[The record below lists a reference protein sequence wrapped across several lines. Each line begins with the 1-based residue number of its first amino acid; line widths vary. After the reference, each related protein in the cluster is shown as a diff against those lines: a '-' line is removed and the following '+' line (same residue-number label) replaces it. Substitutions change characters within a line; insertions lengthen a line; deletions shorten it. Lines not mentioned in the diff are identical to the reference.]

1 MEVHHHPHVER
12 KSFKEYFLEGLM
24 IFMAVTLGF
33 IAENIR
39 ENISENH
46 KAKEL
51 AESLYQEVYAD
62 SIDIH
67 KKMETR
73 ITKEKQLN
81 YFIDFVRDSS
91 LSHLSDRFYKS
102 FAWSTLI
109 ISPTLFEP
117 ADGMLNQLR
126 NSGSLRY
133 FKNNEIQ
140 AEIGQLSVSIARIRS
155 RAEIEA
161 TFGQEYLR
169 PLIMKFYDFQWNDEI
184 TNHGNLSIADAVQTQ
199 PTPSHQPKLQNEKAF
214 SRSEAVNIASY
225 YRLIISST
233 RLTQFKSYA
242 ETNHKLL
249 QSLRAEY
256 DLK

>member
-1 MEVHHHPHVER
+1 MEVHHHPHAER
-12 KSFKEYFLEGLM
+12 KQFIEYFLEGLM

-62 SIDIH
+62 SVDIQ
-67 KKMETR
+67 KKMEVR
-73 ITKEKQLN
+73 IRKEKELD

-91 LSHLSDRFYKS
+91 FTNVSDRFYRC
-102 FAWSTLI
+102 FTWSTLI
-109 ISPTLFEP
+109 VSTTLFEP

-140 AEIGQLSVSIARIRS
+140 AEIGQLSVSIARIRTRLEVES
-155 RAEIEA
+155 S
-161 TFGQEYLR
+161 FGQDYIR
-169 PLIMKFYDFQWNDEI
+169 PLNMKFYDFQWNEEI
-184 TNHGNLSIADAVQTQ
+184 TQHGSLTIAEALETQ
-199 PTPSHQPKLQNEKAF
+199 PKPTHPGEIKNVKDFNRNEA
-214 SRSEAVNIASY
+214 ANIAAY
-225 YRLIISST
+225 QRLLIKST
-233 RLTQFKSYA
+233 RLTQFKMYA
-242 ETNHKLL
+242 EINHKLL
-249 QSLRAEY
+249 QSLRMEY